1 MDCMA
6 CKTPITTFKLTSV
19 VVSASGAALPVPQ
32 DVAASV
38 AAAAQHA
45 KATATFEPMKL
56 PSIQIKPISSL
67 GAPVSSDEPCV
78 LRIDNVPWVSRTT
91 TDAMITF

>member
-45 KATATFEPMKL
+45 KATATFELMEL
-56 PSIQIKPISSL
+56 PANQVRPISSL
-67 GAPVSSDEPCV
+67 GAAASSDEPCV
-78 LRIDNVPWVSRTT
+78 LRIDNVPWVSH
-91 TDAMITF
+91 AASAPMVAF